1 MNRGGGGGGGGRGV
15 EVGSRAPVAQKM
27 DNAIHWKE
35 NFCPF
40 YLLISLDNADLS
52 DADNAIQHLNNPDL
66 PYEQNLKE

>member
-1 MNRGGGGGGGGRGV
+1 MVGGGGVG
-15 EVGSRAPVAQKM
+15 VGSLAPVAQKV

-40 YLLISLDNADLS
+40 HLLVSLDNTDLS
-52 DADNAIQHLNNPDL
+52 GADNAIQHLNNPDL